1 MLACNNGHPQHCSN
15 GFISESAPHS
25 RRLKMKVMQTKL
37 IPKLGVWSLGG
48 GGGGEFRFVLHVG
61 VISGVVMI
69 VFMHAD
75 ELQEMDSPL
84 LGAECGINDR

>member
-1 MLACNNGHPQHCSN
+1 MV
-15 GFISESAPHS
+15 F
-25 RRLKMKVMQTKL
+25 
-37 IPKLGVWSLGG
+37 
-48 GGGGEFRFVLHVG
+48 GGGGERRGRRDVKKFRFVLHVD
-61 VISGVVMI
+61 VISGV